1 MENHVDCLVDKY
13 GDNSCLAHIFTNED
27 NTAGPMCNQAG
38 CIHRTNVSKTY
49 EATTSTVIGNDTSG

>member
-1 MENHVDCLVDKY
+1 MENHVDFLVDKS
-13 GDNSCLAHIFTNED
+13 GDNPCLAHIFSTND

-38 CIHRTNVSKTY
+38 CIRRTNVSKTY